1 MCDYGDYIA
10 EEEEKI
16 NAIIDEQAVYDIA
29 SKKVK
34 EEIDK
39 LKSDLKW
46 YKDDAK
52 RLKDNLR
59 DLRQSNDELQAK
71 IVQLQEEKD
80 NLVVTL
86 TDEQFREELRQRNP
100 WHLAEGDTCYY
111 CKYTTIRTKTC
122 PVCNGLK
129 KITLNKENFSCPKCR
144 GEGEIYTFG
153 YTVRECTV
161 EYIGWLH
168 YENYSRG
175 YVIKFTNGDSETL
188 FKNEVEYTF
197 KDKKEAEA
205 KCAELNKKERG
216 LN

>member
-1 MCDYGDYIA
+1 MCDYEDYIA

-59 DLRQSNDELQAK
+59 DLHQSNDELRAK
-71 IVQLQEEKD
+71 IVRLQEEKD
-80 NLVVTL
+80 NLVITL
-86 TDEQFREELRQRNP
+86 TDEQVREELRQRNP
-100 WHLAEGDTCYY
+100 WHLTEGDTCYY
-111 CKYTTIRTKTC
+111 CKYTTIRTETC

-129 KITLNKENFSCPKCR
+129 KITLNKEDFSCPKCR
-144 GEGEIYTFG
+144 GEGEIRTFG
-153 YTVRECTV
+153 YTVIECKV
-161 EYIGWLH
+161 KYIGWII
-168 YENYSRG
+168 YEGSSRIQ
-175 YVIKFTNGDSETL
+175 VIEFTNKDRECLYSGDV
-188 FKNEVEYTF
+188 NYTF

-205 KCAELNKKERG
+205 KCAELNKKRED
-216 LN
+216 